1 MFSIGDTV
9 CYPLH
14 GVGTIESI
22 EERSVLDKV
31 STYYVISLMN
41 TRMTALLPVDS
52 AEVVGLR
59 SIIDPSLCDELYA
72 YFRTAD
78 ADIGSSNWNQRY
90 RDNMEK
96 LRKGDPHSVIDVIL
110 CLSKRG
116 RIRSLSSGERKM
128 LANAK
133 AILAAEIAASSGRK
147 IEEIESELYQDIII

>member
-14 GVGTIESI
+14 GVGKIESI
-22 EERSVLDKV
+22 EDRAVLDKTA
-31 STYYVISLMN
+31 TYYVISLMN
-41 TRMTALLPVDS
+41 TRMTALLPVDA
-52 AEVVGLR
+52 AESVGLR
-59 SIIDPSLCDELYA
+59 SIIDASLCDELYE
-72 YFRTAD
+72 YISTAP

-116 RIRSLSSGERKM
+116 KMRNLSSGERKM
-128 LANAK
+128 LSNAK
-133 AILAAEIAASSGRK
+133 AILSAEISAASGK
-147 IEEIESELYQDIII
+147 NINEIESVLYKDIIV

>member
-14 GVGTIESI
+14 GVGKIESI
-22 EERSVLDKV
+22 EERDVLNKTA
-31 STYYVISLMN
+31 TYYVISLMN
-41 TRMTALLPVDS
+41 TRMTAMLPVES
-52 AEVVGLR
+52 AESVGLR
-59 SIIDPSLCDELYA
+59 PIVDPSLCDNIYA
-72 YFRTAD
+72 YFKTTD

-96 LRKGDPHSVIDVIL
+96 LRKGDPFSVIDVIL

-116 RIRSLSSGERKM
+116 RMRNLSSGERKM

-133 AILAAEIAASSGRK
+133 AILAAEIAASSGRS
-147 IEEIESELYQDIII
+147 IGEIESELYKDIIV